1 MEITTDAPDAPIGVP
16 KRIRANEIDPGN
28 NPRPESEFDPN
39 YITELAE
46 SFKALGML
54 QWPVVRL
61 MPDGR
66 YQLVAGECRVRGW
79 REAFGEDAELD
90 VIVTDKDD
98 KAWLDAA
105 AVTENVIRR
114 AMSSVAEAEGAA
126 RMLGHCSGDREEA
139 AKRLGWSRSTLDSR
153 LALMYA
159 TPEVRKALH
168 EKRINL
174 GHAELLA
181 VLRKEVQNKGLELL
195 LGQGKLMSVADFK
208 AHLERSAL
216 VLDTAI
222 FEKSEC
228 AGCHHNT
235 SNQSTLFAETISGGK
250 CSNKQ
255 CFDAKTEAE
264 LEKRSTDLKERF
276 QVVRIARAGENFT
289 IIPLV
294 AEGAKGVGAEQAQA
308 CQACK
313 SFGAVVS
320 AVPDKL
326 GIVYENMCMDVPC
339 NTKMVAARINAAKA
353 TPDAGSS
360 NANSATPTKAGGT
373 QPQKAGAAKAGT
385 TGGNAKPAAKASV
398 KYPEPSNRVKE
409 YRERL
414 WRAVFQRH
422 VMNLDVQSNRSV
434 LLALVLTNP
443 SVLDK
448 IALQDAMKD
457 LLPAGASV
465 LSVSSAL
472 KVARELTAEQLGQAL
487 KHIAANTQATSLPIA
502 DVVAVLESFDVKLAD
517 HWKVKKEFF
526 ELLTKNEIDH
536 VCKEIGVAEAM
547 GDAYAKAFKERNDD
561 YIKAILTVKDFEYQG
576 RVPKLVRW

>member
-1 MEITTDAPDAPIGVP
+1 MEITTDAPDTPIGVP

-114 AMSSVAEAEGAA
+114 AMSAVSEAEGAA

-181 VLRKEVQNKGLELL
+181 VLRKEVQDKGLELL

-255 CFDAKTEAE
+255 CFDTKTEAE

-320 AVPDKL
+320 GVPDKL

-353 TPDAGSS
+353 TPNAGSS

-373 QPQKAGAAKAGT
+373 QAQKAGAAKAGT
-385 TGGNAKPAAKASV
+385 TGGNAKASV

-448 IALQDAMKD
+448 MALQDAMKD

-561 YIKAILTVKDFEYQG
+561 YIKAILAVKDFEYQG